1 MNPATE
7 RWLSTEQIAERVG
20 MTGEWVRR
28 QVIAGRLVAL
38 VFRTGS
44 RSTYRIS
51 EAELSRFMN
60 EWSVKTDSPEW
71 EGFDPSL
78 PKPPDRRTNG

>member
-1 MNPATE
+1 MQSPGR

-28 QVIAGRLVAL
+28 QIIAGRLRAL

-44 RSTYRIS
+44 RATYRIS
-51 EAELSRFMN
+51 EADLRHFMA
-60 EWSVKTDSPEW
+60 EWSVATDDPEW
-71 EGFDPSL
+71 EGFDPGR
-78 PKPPDRRTNG
+78 PGPNDRRAA